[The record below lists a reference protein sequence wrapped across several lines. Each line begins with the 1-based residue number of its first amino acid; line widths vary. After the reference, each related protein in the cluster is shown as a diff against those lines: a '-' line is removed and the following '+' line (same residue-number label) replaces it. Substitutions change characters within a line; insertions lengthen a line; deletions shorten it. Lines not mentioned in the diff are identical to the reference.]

1 MSKLAIIGTLELQPG
16 SRDEVLKSLLAHRER
31 CLRDEPGT
39 LQLDVLIPQDS
50 NNKILLYEVY
60 TNADAFAAHFSG
72 PSLKQAQQE
81 VGSKLLSLSGV
92 QCGLAE

>member
-39 LQLDVLIPQDS
+39 LQLDILIPQDS
-50 NNKILLYEVY
+50 NDKILLYEVY
-60 TNADAFAAHFSG
+60 TDAAAFAVHFSG
-72 PSLKQAQQE
+72 ASLKQAQQE
-81 VGSKLLSLSGV
+81 VGSKIRSLSGV
-92 QCGLAE
+92 QCGLPE